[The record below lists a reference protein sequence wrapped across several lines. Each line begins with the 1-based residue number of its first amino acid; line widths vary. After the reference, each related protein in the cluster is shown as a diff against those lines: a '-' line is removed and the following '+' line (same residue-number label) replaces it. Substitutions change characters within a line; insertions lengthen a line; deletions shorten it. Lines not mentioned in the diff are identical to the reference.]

1 MDLFRM
7 PQRIAS
13 GQKIDRREMMRAMAA
28 LGIGVTAVPLLPNG
42 ARASDG
48 VTYFTWSGYEVP
60 ELHPQFIEKHGDGLV
75 AGTFFGNE
83 DDALGKLRTGFKADV
98 SHPCSYSIP
107 RWKEAGVVAPIDV
120 SRLSNWPDLF
130 EGLSNTPDAV
140 RDGEVYMVPFDWGS
154 ASVLYRTDLVDPKYV
169 DDPTWGILYD
179 EAYAGRMAMYNSS
192 VIVDIA
198 MMVSGYDNYMSYT
211 DEQIAEVRP
220 LMEKGHSLWRFYWDD
235 PTEVSQGLASGE
247 LVAAYAWNGMPAEL
261 LDQGVPIE
269 YMNPKEGQITW
280 VCGLAIDP
288 RGEADEQLVYDF
300 IDAMISP
307 EAGVFQMEVYNYGH
321 ANRKAF
327 DKVSPETLARIG
339 MADPDEVFNQGVFIP
354 AREPELE
361 EKLIRLSNEI
371 QSGF

>member
-1 MDLFRM
+1 MDLFRI
-7 PQRIAS
+7 PDQLAGGRQVS
-13 GQKIDRREMMRAMAA
+13 RRDLMQAMAA
-28 LGIGVTAVPLLPNG
+28 LGVGVTTTSLLPGG
-42 ARASDG
+42 AHAGDV

-60 ELHPQFIEKHGDGLV
+60 ELHPQFVEKHGEGHV
-75 AGTFFGNE
+75 SGTFFGNE

-107 RWKEAGVVAPIDV
+107 RWLEAGVVAPIDV

-130 EGLSNTPDAV
+130 EGLRTTPDAV

-220 LMEKGHSLWRFYWDD
+220 LMEKGHTLWRFYWDD

-261 LDQGVPIE
+261 IDQGVPIA

-280 VCGLAIDP
+280 VCGLSIDP

-307 EAGVFQMEVYNYGH
+307 EAGVFQMEDYNYGH
-321 ANRKAF
+321 SNRKAF
-327 DKVSPETLARIG
+327 ELVSPDTLARIG
-339 MADPDEVFNQGVFIP
+339 MSDPEEVFNQGVFIP
-354 AREPELE
+354 AREPALE